1 MSQAWKRRICKRRT
15 GLCTKNY
22 PVPDTILAGGCVR
35 SVLPPGY
42 FTNGVPSRERLLY
55 YAMKPQPPTPE
66 QTPAPTARPLT
77 FYHQQLLQIRQAH
90 FYPYPV
96 YRQVK
101 QARAFMDLHY
111 GRPLDLTATARAGEL
126 SKFHFIRLF
135 KRAYGTTPHQY
146 LSDVR
151 INQAKKL
158 LLTVATVM
166 EVCLAVGFESP
177 SSFTGF
183 FKKATGRTPSEYRR
197 RKKSNF

>member
-1 MSQAWKRRICKRRT
+1 
-15 GLCTKNY
+15 
-22 PVPDTILAGGCVR
+22 
-35 SVLPPGY
+35 
-42 FTNGVPSRERLLY
+42 
-55 YAMKPQPPTPE
+55 
-66 QTPAPTARPLT
+66 
-77 FYHQQLLQIRQAH
+77 
-90 FYPYPV
+90 
-96 YRQVK
+96 
-101 QARAFMDLHY
+101 MDLHY